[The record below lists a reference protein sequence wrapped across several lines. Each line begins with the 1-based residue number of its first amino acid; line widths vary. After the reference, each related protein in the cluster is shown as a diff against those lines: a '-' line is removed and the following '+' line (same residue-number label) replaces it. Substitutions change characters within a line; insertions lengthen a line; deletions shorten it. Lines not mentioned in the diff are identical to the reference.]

1 MVNPGPAVTAL
12 LQSWQDGDRAA
23 LDLIVEQ
30 LYAQLRAVAGRHLGV
45 ERAGHTLD
53 ATALVHEAY
62 LRMKG
67 APMAAVSD
75 RKHFLAIAS
84 RVMRCILVDY
94 ARRRQR
100 LKRDGGQQITLK
112 EFAAVA
118 SSGHDMLEINSAL
131 DRLAAV
137 DGRKV
142 RVLELISFAGATYE
156 EAAQILEISE
166 ATLHR
171 DLKFARAWLKNE
183 LKGSPA

>member
-1 MVNPGPAVTAL
+1 MEKQGPAVTAL
-12 LQSWQDGDRAA
+12 LQSWQDGDRAS
-23 LDLIVEQ
+23 LDSIVEH
-30 LYAQLRAVAGRHLGV
+30 LYAQLRAVAGRHLGA

-53 ATALVHEAY
+53 ATALVHEAF
-62 LRMKG
+62 LRMRG
-67 APMAAVSD
+67 APIAAVND

-84 RVMRCILVDY
+84 RVMRCILVDH

-112 EFAAVA
+112 DFAAS

-131 DRLAAV
+131 DRLAAI
-137 DGRKV
+137 DERKV
-142 RVLELISFAGATYE
+142 RALELISFAGATYE
-156 EAAQILEISE
+156 EAAQILDISE

-171 DLKFARAWLKNE
+171 DLKLARAWLRNE